1 MIEHEVLFWGTL
13 WIQAGALLSLIAF
26 RLPLGDQAH
35 RFFHVL
41 FYGSLA
47 MVGSATVLALAVE
60 ALLDLPCHLL
70 GSAHYWRRLR
80 ARASADQLGKR
91 VRVLTG

>member
-60 ALLDLPCHLL
+60 AHCWICPAICL
-70 GSAHYWRRLR
+70 G
-80 ARASADQLGKR
+80 
-91 VRVLTG
+91 VLIIGAACEPAPVPTSWESGSGS